1 LKVGPEIG
9 SIIPLPNTAGLFDP
23 RCTTDVCVEVSVPSD
38 MRETWNKAID
48 EMRSEIEDSVWETWF
63 PMLRYIGLQDD
74 SVQVEVPNKYF
85 GEYFE
90 ENFKDA
96 VCHKIERLCGRS
108 VDIAFVVGNGRKPF
122 RTEGHLHNL
131 NRKQTFVSF
140 VVGDSNQFAHAASE
154 NVARSPGDNYN
165 PLFIFGGV
173 GVGKTHLLN
182 AIGNQVLDADPTAR
196 VLYISAEE
204 FCNDMINSLR
214 HQRMERFHTRY
225 RQSCDVLLVDDIH
238 FLSGRK
244 QTQEEFFHTFNA
256 LHGAG
261 RQIAVTSD
269 RYPREMDGIEER
281 LRTRFEWGLVAD
293 IQPPELET
301 RIAILQ
307 KKAETESIQL
317 PDDVAFFIAKGVQG
331 NVRELEGVL
340 TRLQAFSSFY
350 GRPITLDFAQSALR
364 DFTETAESR
373 LTIERIQEAVAKFFN
388 IQVKDLKSPRRTKF
402 IARPR
407 QIAMYLCRRAT
418 DHSFPEIG
426 AAFGKRHHTT
436 VMHACDKIEA
446 ELEKDSDLRNKVA
459 SIERNLRI

>member
-1 LKVGPEIG
+1 
-9 SIIPLPNTAGLFDP
+9 
-23 RCTTDVCVEVSVPSD
+23 

-48 EMRSEIEDSVWETWF
+48 EMRSEIDDSVWETWF
-63 PMLRYIGLQDD
+63 PMLRYVGLQDNA
-74 SVQVEVPNKYF
+74 VQVEVPNKYF

-90 ENFKDA
+90 ENFKTA
-96 VCHKIERLCGRS
+96 VCQKFERLSGRS
-108 VDIAFVVGNGRKPF
+108 VDIAFVVGNGRKPHQ
-122 RTEGHLHNL
+122 TEGHLHNL

-140 VVGDSNQFAHAASE
+140 VVGESNQFAHAASE

-182 AIGNQVLDADPTAR
+182 AIGNQILDGDPTAR

-261 RQIAVTSD
+261 RQIVVTSD

-307 KKAETESIQL
+307 KKAEQESIQL

-373 LTIERIQEAVAKFFN
+373 LTMERIQEAVAKFFN

-436 VMHACDKIEA
+436 VMHACDKIVA
-446 ELEKDSDLRNKVA
+446 EIEKDSDLRNKVT